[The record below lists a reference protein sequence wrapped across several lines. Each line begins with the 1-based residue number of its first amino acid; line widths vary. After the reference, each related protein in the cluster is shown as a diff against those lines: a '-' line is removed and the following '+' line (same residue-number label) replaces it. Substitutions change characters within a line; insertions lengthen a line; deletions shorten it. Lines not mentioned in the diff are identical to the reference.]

1 MSTLLPRF
9 ATRRI
14 QAAMADTPAV
24 LVNGP
29 RQCGKTTLV
38 QTLATS
44 SRPYL
49 TLDDATALAAATSDP
64 VQFLRGLDGAIID
77 EVQRAPAL
85 LRTLKRLIDQDRRPG
100 RFILTGSADLLALPT
115 VAESLAGRMEV
126 ITLLPLSWPERLRV
140 PSVFLPRAF
149 DGELAAHPAP
159 LAGTDLV
166 DRVLE
171 GGYPEMIQRS
181 DPQRRRAWARAYV
194 NGILQRDVRD
204 LGEVSRLDAMP
215 RLLRMLAAHA
225 TQLTN
230 FSSLGAPIAL
240 DDKTTRR
247 YTGLL
252 EQCFLVRRLEP
263 WFRND
268 LKRLVTT
275 PKTHFLDA
283 GLLAAL
289 RGVTADSIARDRS
302 ALGPLL
308 ETWVFAELLKLV
320 HEMDDDL
327 RLAFHRTRDGEEVDF
342 VIEHRDGGLIAIE
355 VKAAASASVADF
367 KGLRHLQQACGDAL
381 RLGVLLYDGDTAVP
395 FGQRLWAAPFG
406 HLFAANPASSSAGSA
421 VRN

>member
-1 MSTLLPRF
+1 MSDLLPRF

-14 QAAMADTPAV
+14 HAAMADTPAV

-38 QTLATS
+38 QALAMP

-49 TLDDATALAAATSDP
+49 TLDDPTTLAAATSDP

-85 LRTLKRLIDQDRRPG
+85 LRTLKLLIDQDRRPG

-126 ITLLPLSWPERLRV
+126 ITLLPLSWPERLRAV
-140 PSVFLPRAF
+140 SVFLPRAF
-149 DGELAAHPAP
+149 DGK
-159 LAGTDLV
+159 LAGPAQPLGGSDLV

-230 FSSLGAPIAL
+230 FSGLGAPIML

-252 EQCFLVRRLEP
+252 EQCFLVRRVEP
-263 WFRND
+263 WFSND
-268 LKRLVTT
+268 LKRLVKT

-289 RGVTADSIARDRS
+289 RGVGAPAIARDRT
-302 ALGPLL
+302 AFGPLL

-320 HEMDDDL
+320 HETDDDL

-342 VIEHRDGGLIAIE
+342 VIEHPDGGLIAIE
-355 VKAAASASVADF
+355 VKAAASASAADF

-395 FGQRLWAAPFG
+395 FGPRLWAAPFG
-406 HLFAANPASSSAGSA
+406 HLFATDPEPSSADPG

>member
-1 MSTLLPRF
+1 MNNLLPRF
-9 ATRRI
+9 AARRI

-38 QTLATS
+38 QSLAGP
-44 SRPYL
+44 SRPYF
-49 TLDDATALAAATSDP
+49 TLDDATTLAAATSDP
-64 VQFLRGLDGAIID
+64 VAFLRGLDGAVID

-85 LRTLKRLIDQDRRPG
+85 LRTLKLLIDQDRRPG
-100 RFILTGSADLLALPT
+100 RFVLTGSADLLALPT

-126 ITLLPLSWPERLRV
+126 VTLLPMSWPERLRAA
-140 PSVFLPRAF
+140 SVFLARAF
-149 DGELAAHPAP
+149 DGELAAHAQP
-159 LAGTDLV
+159 LGGSDLV

-194 NGILQRDVRD
+194 NGIVQRDVRD

-215 RLLRMLAAHA
+215 RLLRVLAAHA
-225 TQLTN
+225 AQLTN

-247 YTGLL
+247 YTGFL

-268 LKRLVTT
+268 LKRLVKT

-289 RGVTADSIARDRS
+289 RGVGASAIARDRT
-302 ALGPLL
+302 AFGPLL

-320 HEMDDDL
+320 HEADDDL

-342 VIEHRDGGLIAIE
+342 VIEHPNGGLIAIE
-355 VKAAASASVADF
+355 VKAAASASTADF

-381 RLGVLLYDGDTAVP
+381 RLGVLMYDGDTAVP
-395 FGQRLWAAPFG
+395 FGPRLWAAPFG
-406 HLFAANPASSSAGSA
+406 HLFATDPAPASAGSSEG
-421 VRN
+421 